1 MIRHYQQLVLT
12 SIIITVDDTYIYIC
26 IYKKWLLLINRLIGL
41 AWWLLTTIIIIPYK
55 YHYHPIDIVDII
67 LINH

>member
-12 SIIITVDDTYIYIC
+12 SIIITVDDTYIYMY

-55 YHYHPIDIVDII
+55 YHYHPIDIVHII
-67 LINH
+67 LIDH

>member
-1 MIRHYQQLVLT
+1 MIH
-12 SIIITVDDTYIYIC
+12 IYMY